1 MYDILIIGGGVT
13 GLLALGSL
21 QKEVSKIAIIDPYFD
36 GGDLLEKYGSV
47 QSNTPLSKTVNA
59 LKLLD
64 PSYQYNGEYPED
76 KTAPLFIHTQL
87 IQDFIKPKDCIQD
100 FVESLSFENKIWSVK
115 TKDNIYLTKV
125 ILLCQGSN
133 SKILNC
139 GIPTIRLEDALNKDS
154 LKNFVRPSDNVLVF
168 GTSHSGTL
176 VLQNLEDLKI
186 VTTAVHKSVKPFL
199 FAKDGEYDGIKEDA
213 EFIAERILKNEFSY
227 VKLLHLQE
235 VDKLIKTSKKATKAI
250 YAIGFES
257 RNIKITYNN
266 ELKDSSLYDKKTGSI
281 LGCEGLWGFGIAY
294 PSSAPDDI
302 HVDVGII
309 SFVEH
314 ILKQLKDIK
323 NYK

>member
-13 GLLALGSL
+13 GLLAYYALE
-21 QKEVSKIAIIDPYFD
+21 KEVSNIAIIDPYFD
-36 GGDLLEKYGSV
+36 GGDLIQKYGSV
-47 QSNTPLSKTVNA
+47 QSNTPLLKTINA
-59 LKLLD
+59 LKLLE
-64 PSYQYNGEYPED
+64 PSYQYNDEYPED
-76 KTAPLFIHTQL
+76 KTAPLYIHTQL

-125 ILLCQGSN
+125 IILCQGSN
-133 SKILNC
+133 PKILNC
-139 GIPTIRLEDALNKDS
+139 GIPTIHLEDALNKDS
-154 LKNFVRPSDNVLVF
+154 LKKFVKSNDTVLVF

-186 VTTAVHKSVKPFL
+186 VTTAVHKNVKPFL
-199 FAKDGEYDGIKEDA
+199 FAKDGEYDGIKEEA

-227 VKLLHLQE
+227 VKLLHLQQ
-235 VDKLIKTSKKATKAI
+235 VDKLIKVSKKATKVI
-250 YAIGFES
+250 YAIGFNT
-257 RNIKITYNN
+257 RDIKISYNN
-266 ELKDSSLYDKKTGSI
+266 EIKDSSLYDKKTGSI

-314 ILKQLKDIK
+314 ILKQVKDII